1 MPLFP
6 WACAMGDVK
15 TMLPQNAGA
24 LEKAMAAGM
33 SDDLPIPFAALMNP
47 YTTRA
52 DLLPWLGFQASLD
65 LWFDDWP
72 EARKREAVAQA
83 AGVSTLYEGELA
95 ALKTTRGGA
104 VRYLALVDADLV
116 DAISYPAL
124 AVCGEAVCGSAVID
138 HPAHLATYLVK
149 VEVAD
154 PRAAYVGSAFA
165 SAAVAGEID
174 SEPYDR
180 CLVALRAAKAAHTEI
195 LVDFQNARVLTAGD
209 AVTAGAGYLAGQYL
223 ERVKL

>member
-1 MPLFP
+1 MTSVELL
-6 WACAMGDVK
+6 
-15 TMLPQNAGA
+15 LPSSSGGY
-24 LEKAMAAGM
+24 EKAAAAGI
-33 SDDLPIPFAALMNP
+33 SDDLPIPFGDLLDP
-47 YTTRA
+47 YQARA
-52 DLLPWLGFQASLD
+52 DLLKWLGFQSSLD

-83 AGVSTLYEGELA
+83 AGVSTLYQGELA

-104 VRYLALVDADLV
+104 IRYLALVDAELV

-124 AVCGEAVCGSAVID
+124 AVCGEAVCGSAVVD
-138 HPAHLATYLVK
+138 HPPHLATYLVK

-154 PRAAYVGSAFA
+154 PHAAYVGSA
-165 SAAVAGEID
+165 SAGSAVAGAVNTQ
-174 SEPYDR
+174 PYDR
-180 CLVALRAAKAAHTEI
+180 CLIAVRAAKAAHTEI